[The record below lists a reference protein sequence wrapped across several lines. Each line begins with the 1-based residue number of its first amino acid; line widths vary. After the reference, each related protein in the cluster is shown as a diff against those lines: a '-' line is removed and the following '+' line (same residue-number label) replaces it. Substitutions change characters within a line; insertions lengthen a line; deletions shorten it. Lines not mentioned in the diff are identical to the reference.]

1 MEEKE
6 HMFCCRKLY
15 FYTFVK
21 CLMNSTEKL
30 ALRAL
35 KEQAF
40 LVAGGDVMK
49 QAQELLRKYF
59 GYSSFKE
66 GQAKVIA
73 SLLQGRDTLAI
84 MPTGAGKSVCYQIP
98 ALLFSGVTLVVS
110 PLIALMK
117 DQVDALNALGIPA
130 TFINSSLKQSEL
142 RSRLEDA
149 RSGRYKLLYVAP
161 ERLESE
167 DFLQLVQTL
176 DVSFLAVDEAH
187 CVSQWGHDF
196 RPSYRKIVPFIE
208 VLPRKPVIGAFTA
221 TATVE
226 IKGDIERFLA
236 LDSANVFVTGFNR
249 ENLSFSVLR
258 GENKKDFVR
267 DYLQT
272 RPGQSGI
279 IYAATRKEVDQLN
292 ELIKSKGILCG
303 KYHAGMKED
312 ERVRSQDAFLR
323 DDLPVMV
330 ATNAF
335 GMGIDKSNVRF
346 VIHYNMPKNMEAY
359 YQEAG
364 RAGRDGDPGECILLF
379 GAQDILLQKFL
390 IEQTVYSPKRKTH
403 EFNKLQIMTDYCHTP
418 RCLRKYILD
427 YFGEEGVDET
437 CGNCGSC
444 QDDRELADITVEAQM
459 ILSCVVRMRE
469 SFGTVMVAEVLKGSK
484 NKKVLQFGFDRL
496 STYGLLKQYTLQ
508 ETKDLINLLVA
519 EGYLTLTEGKFPV
532 VRLGRKA
539 AAVLKNG
546 EKVWQKMRAKIER
559 KPDDTLFEKL
569 RSLRKEIADRENIP
583 PYIVFADSTLRE
595 MSENCPLDNQAMLN
609 IKGVG
614 EQKLQRFGEKFLQVV
629 REHKETCVQ

>member
-1 MEEKE
+1 ML
-6 HMFCCRKLY
+6 FR
-15 FYTFVK
+15 
-21 CLMNSTEKL
+21 S
-30 ALRAL
+30 
-35 KEQAF
+35 
-40 LVAGGDVMK
+40 
-49 QAQELLRKYF
+49 KYF

-292 ELIKSKGILCG
+292 ELIKSKGIL
-303 KYHAGMKED
+303 
-312 ERVRSQDAFLR
+312 
-323 DDLPVMV
+323 
-330 ATNAF
+330 
-335 GMGIDKSNVRF
+335 
-346 VIHYNMPKNMEAY
+346 
-359 YQEAG
+359 
-364 RAGRDGDPGECILLF
+364 
-379 GAQDILLQKFL
+379 
-390 IEQTVYSPKRKTH
+390 
-403 EFNKLQIMTDYCHTP
+403 
-418 RCLRKYILD
+418 
-427 YFGEEGVDET
+427 
-437 CGNCGSC
+437 
-444 QDDRELADITVEAQM
+444 
-459 ILSCVVRMRE
+459 
-469 SFGTVMVAEVLKGSK
+469 
-484 NKKVLQFGFDRL
+484 
-496 STYGLLKQYTLQ
+496 
-508 ETKDLINLLVA
+508 
-519 EGYLTLTEGKFPV
+519 
-532 VRLGRKA
+532 
-539 AAVLKNG
+539 
-546 EKVWQKMRAKIER
+546 
-559 KPDDTLFEKL
+559 
-569 RSLRKEIADRENIP
+569 
-583 PYIVFADSTLRE
+583 
-595 MSENCPLDNQAMLN
+595 
-609 IKGVG
+609 
-614 EQKLQRFGEKFLQVV
+614 
-629 REHKETCVQ
+629 

>member
-1 MEEKE
+1 M
-6 HMFCCRKLY
+6 
-15 FYTFVK
+15 
-21 CLMNSTEKL
+21 
-30 ALRAL
+30 
-35 KEQAF
+35 
-40 LVAGGDVMK
+40 GGDVMK
-49 QAQELLRKYF
+49 EAQQLLRKYF
-59 GYSSFKE
+59 GYPSFKE
-66 GQAKVIA
+66 GQANVIA
-73 SLLQGRDTLAI
+73 SLLDGRDTLAI

-98 ALLFSGVTLVVS
+98 ALLFSGITLVVS

-142 RSRLEDA
+142 RTRLEDA
-149 RSGRYKLLYVAP
+149 GKGRYKLLYVAP

-176 DVSFLAVDEAH
+176 DVSFLAVDESH

-196 RPSYRKIVPFIE
+196 RPSYRKIVPFVE
-208 VLPRKPVIGAFTA
+208 VLPNKPVIGAFTA

-236 LDSANVFVTGFNR
+236 LDNANVFVTGFNR

-258 GENKKDFVR
+258 GENKKDFVL
-267 DYLQT
+267 DFLQSN
-272 RPGQSGI
+272 PGQSGI

-346 VIHYNMPKNMEAY
+346 VIHFNMPKNMEAY

-379 GAQDILLQKFL
+379 GAQDIILQKFL

-418 RCLRKYILD
+418 RCQRKYILD

-444 QDDRELADITVEAQM
+444 RDDRALADITVEAQM

-539 AAVLKNG
+539 TAVLKNG
-546 EKVWQKMRAKIER
+546 EKVWQKMRAKIEK

-595 MSENCPLDNQAMLN
+595 MSESCPLDNRAMLN

-614 EQKLQRFGEKFLQVV
+614 EQKLQRFGEQFLQVI
-629 REHKETCVQ
+629 REHKEDSVKLRTYLQQGKYNM

>member
-1 MEEKE
+1 MKE
-6 HMFCCRKLY
+6 
-15 FYTFVK
+15 
-21 CLMNSTEKL
+21 
-30 ALRAL
+30 
-35 KEQAF
+35 
-40 LVAGGDVMK
+40 
-49 QAQELLRKYF
+49 AQELLRKYF
-59 GYSSFKE
+59 GYPSFKE

-73 SLLQGRDTLAI
+73 SLLAGRDTLAI

-142 RSRLEDA
+142 RTRLEDA
-149 RSGRYKLLYVAP
+149 EQGRYKLLYVAP

-176 DVSFLAVDEAH
+176 EVSFLAVDEAH

-208 VLPRKPVIGAFTA
+208 VLPKKPVIGAFTA

-236 LDSANVFVTGFNR
+236 LDNGNVFVTGFNR

-258 GENKKDFVR
+258 GENKKDFVL
-267 DYLQT
+267 DYLKAN
-272 RPGQSGI
+272 PGQSGI

-292 ELIKSKGILCG
+292 ELIKSKGIPCG

-346 VIHYNMPKNMEAY
+346 VIHFNMPKNMEAY

-539 AAVLKNG
+539 AAVLKSG
-546 EKVWQKMRAKIER
+546 EKVWQKMRAKIEK

-569 RSLRKEIADRENIP
+569 RNLRKEIADRENIP

-595 MSENCPLDNQAMLN
+595 MSESCPLDHQSMLN

-614 EQKLQRFGEKFLQVV
+614 EQKLQRFGDQFMQVV
-629 REHKETCVQ
+629 REHKEACIQ

>member
-1 MEEKE
+1 MD
-6 HMFCCRKLY
+6 
-15 FYTFVK
+15 
-21 CLMNSTEKL
+21 
-30 ALRAL
+30 RA
-35 KEQAF
+35 QN
-40 LVAGGDVMK
+40 
-49 QAQELLRKYF
+49 LLQKYF
-59 GYSSFKE
+59 GYPSFKK
-66 GQAKVIA
+66 GQAMVIA
-73 SLLQGRDTLAI
+73 SLLEGRDTLAI

-130 TFINSSLKQSEL
+130 AFINSSLKQSEM
-142 RSRLEDA
+142 RARLENA
-149 RSGRYKLLYVAP
+149 REGCYKLLYVAP

-167 DFLQLVQTL
+167 DFMHLAQTL

-196 RPSYRKIVPFIE
+196 RPSYRNIAPFIE
-208 VLPRKPVIGAFTA
+208 ALPKKPVVGAFTA

-226 IKGDIERFLA
+226 IKGDITRFLSLKNA
-236 LDSANVFVTGFNR
+236 DVFVTGFNR

-258 GENKKDFVR
+258 GENKKDFVLEFLR
-267 DYLQT
+267 SNQ
-272 RPGQSGI
+272 GQSGI
-279 IYAATRKEVDQLN
+279 IYAATRKEVDQLY
-292 ELIKSKGILCG
+292 ELIKSKGIPCG

-312 ERVRSQDAFLR
+312 ERVSSQEAFLR

-390 IEQTVYSPKRKTH
+390 IEQTVYSPHRKNQ

-427 YFGEEGVDET
+427 YFGEEDVEGN
-437 CGNCGSC
+437 CGNCGNC
-444 QDDRELADITVEAQM
+444 RDERELADITLETQM
-459 ILSCVVRMRE
+459 ILSCVVRMKE

-484 NKKVLQFGFDRL
+484 NKKVLQFGFDKL

-539 AAVLKNG
+539 VPVLKNG
-546 EKVWQKMRAKIER
+546 EKVWQKMRAKIEK
-559 KPDDTLFEKL
+559 KPDDALFEKL
-569 RSLRKEIADRENIP
+569 RSLRKEIADRESIP

-595 MSENCPLDNQAMLN
+595 MSESCPLDNQAMLN

-614 EQKLQRFGEKFLQVV
+614 EQKLQRFGEQFLQVI
-629 REHKETCVQ
+629 REHSQACDQ